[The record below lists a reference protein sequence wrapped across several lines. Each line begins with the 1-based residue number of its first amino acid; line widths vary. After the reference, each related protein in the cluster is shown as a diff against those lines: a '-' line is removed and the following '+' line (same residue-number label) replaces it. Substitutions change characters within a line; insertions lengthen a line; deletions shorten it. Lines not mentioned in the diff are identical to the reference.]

1 MGCGAETMRTAVRG
15 FRHTT
20 SIPEYTPEQLELF
33 FYYCSPN
40 VAMMTIPVF
49 MICKH
54 IRINSGTARKMLAN
68 LTVCGFGIYMVH
80 YFFTGPCVALMRAI
94 GIPVCIQ
101 IPAAAAVAF
110 AVSWLLVLGIRKLA
124 GKNAGYIV
132 G

>member
-1 MGCGAETMRTAVRG
+1 MGC
-15 FRHTT
+15 
-20 SIPEYTPEQLELF
+20 
-33 FYYCSPN
+33 
-40 VAMMTIPVF
+40 
-49 MICKH
+49 
-54 IRINSGTARKMLAN
+54 
-68 LTVCGFGIYMVH
+68 GIYMVH
-80 YFFTGPCVALMRAI
+80 YFFTGPCVARMRAI

>member
-1 MGCGAETMRTAVRG
+1 
-15 FRHTT
+15 
-20 SIPEYTPEQLELF
+20 
-33 FYYCSPN
+33 
-40 VAMMTIPVF
+40 
-49 MICKH
+49 
-54 IRINSGTARKMLAN
+54 
-68 LTVCGFGIYMVH
+68 MVH
-80 YFFTGPCVALMRAI
+80 YFLTGPCVALMRAI